1 MSVKLSIVIP
11 VYNAE
16 KYIRACLDSLCGQS
30 LKEIEIICVNDG
42 STDNSLK
49 ILQEYAQKDKRV
61 IIADQENK
69 GANAARKA
77 GYLCSSG
84 EYFTLVD
91 ADDWLEPNL
100 YETVI
105 KKMEQENADCGVF
118 NWYVE
123 NGKAQRKVRGITEDC
138 LTRDKRFIYQ
148 ISLAGLCGQCNPMI
162 AGRFEGWPWNKVYKR
177 KIFEKL
183 DRKGKLFADETRHF
197 EDALN
202 NIRLFQFIDRL
213 LLLNQYGYHYRKE
226 DSLSLTTR
234 YFERLP
240 PKKDF
245 VHYMEFARENSLDDL
260 YILAVN
266 AMTVN
271 LFWDYLTKHHY
282 FHKNNP
288 DSFRKQMREIKCL
301 LTGECMH
308 NCYFPIREALEKA
321 NPDWINNRVMRF
333 LVRHQ
338 MASAVSLYAASR
350 ISLARQKIVHAGIGE
365 VIHNKTMQKWGKR

>member
-69 GANAARKA
+69 GANAARKT

-123 NGKAQRKVRGITEDC
+123 NGKAQMNGCRLKKI
-138 LTRDKRFIYQ
+138 
-148 ISLAGLCGQCNPMI
+148 LCIIWNLPGKTPWMTYI
-162 AGRFEGWPWNKVYKR
+162 FWP
-177 KIFEKL
+177 L
-183 DRKGKLFADETRHF
+183 M
-197 EDALN
+197 
-202 NIRLFQFIDRL
+202 
-213 LLLNQYGYHYRKE
+213 
-226 DSLSLTTR
+226 
-234 YFERLP
+234 P
-240 PKKDF
+240 
-245 VHYMEFARENSLDDL
+245 
-260 YILAVN
+260 
-266 AMTVN
+266 
-271 LFWDYLTKHHY
+271 
-282 FHKNNP
+282 
-288 DSFRKQMREIKCL
+288 
-301 LTGECMH
+301 
-308 NCYFPIREALEKA
+308 
-321 NPDWINNRVMRF
+321 
-333 LVRHQ
+333 
-338 MASAVSLYAASR
+338 
-350 ISLARQKIVHAGIGE
+350 
-365 VIHNKTMQKWGKR
+365 